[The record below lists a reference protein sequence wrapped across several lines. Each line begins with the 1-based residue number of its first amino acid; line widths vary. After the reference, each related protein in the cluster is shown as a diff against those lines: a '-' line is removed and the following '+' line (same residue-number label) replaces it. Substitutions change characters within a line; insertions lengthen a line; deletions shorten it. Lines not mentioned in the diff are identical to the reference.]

1 MGLMHKA
8 LKERKI
14 CLDEMRRKYPGLPSY
29 ESENTEVFMTIAFG
43 SIYDSSIC
51 PLTPYD
57 PPKEENLK
65 KAMELEKRY
74 KANSK
79 LSSCIGFFLDWLY
92 EKEQAEYFSSNIE
105 EFKKLNAVFKGSMHT
120 IGYIVDAL
128 KRQNY
133 TNSYCEI
140 YGDLYF
146 ECWREELDTSDKYN
160 PYMRKVTY
168 KERVTPIS
176 KALFLKELERRLKL

>member
-29 ESENTEVFMTIAFG
+29 ESENTEVFRTIAFG
-43 SIYDSSIC
+43 PIYDPFIC

-57 PPKEENLK
+57 PPGEENLK
-65 KAMELEKRY
+65 KAIDLEKRY

-79 LSSCIGFFLDWLY
+79 LSSFIGFSLDWLY
-92 EKEQAEYFSSNIE
+92 EREEAEYYYSNIE
-105 EFKKLNAVFKGSMHT
+105 EFTNRNAVFKGSMHT
-120 IGYIVDAL
+120 IGYISDSL

-133 TNSYCEI
+133 THSYSEI
-140 YGDLYF
+140 LGDLYF
-146 ECWREELDTSDKYN
+146 ECWREEIDTSDKYN
-160 PYMRKVTY
+160 PFMKKVIY
-168 KERVTPIS
+168 KERVTPIN
-176 KALFLKELERRLKL
+176 KELFLKELEKRLKL